1 MNEKNQEPLFE
12 SEKKELVLFKKG
24 KDGVEYFDP
33 PKGNNL
39 LYGAAH
45 NKGGS
50 PSKSAEP
57 RYSLGRLGNR

>member
-24 KDGVEYFDP
+24 KDGFEYFDP
-33 PKGNNL
+33 PKRTNL
-39 LYGAAH
+39 LYGAPH
-45 NKGGS
+45 NNGGS
-50 PSKSAEP
+50 PSKSAEE